1 MPNKAGPKRRSECP
15 LNASVEMLG
24 DRWSLLI
31 IRDMMLRGFR
41 SYKEFM
47 DCYERIATN
56 ILADRLRKLV
66 AYGIIRTEPDPAD
79 GRKVTYLLTKKGIDL
94 APVLTEMVLWAAA
107 HENTGNQA
115 LVRLMRDDKGKFLA
129 GVRARWAVNAGLR
142 TLGCEAGLRT
152 KTDKPSASP
161 ECD

>member
-1 MPNKAGPKRRSECP
+1 MPGQKPKRRSECP

-41 SYKEFM
+41 TYKEFM
-47 DCYERIATN
+47 ECYEGIATN

-66 AYGIIRTEPDPAD
+66 AYGIITAEPDPSD
-79 GRKVTYLLTKKGIDL
+79 GRKLIYSLTAKGMDL

-107 HENTGNQA
+107 HEDTGNQA
-115 LVRLMRDDKGKFLA
+115 LVRLMRADKEKFLA
-129 GVRARWAVNAGLR
+129 GVRERLANQR
-142 TLGCEAGLRT
+142 
-152 KTDKPSASP
+152 SSP
-161 ECD
+161 A

>member
-1 MPNKAGPKRRSECP
+1 MQVEISGSEKIVKKGKSKRRSECP

-31 IRDMMLRGFR
+31 IRDMMLRGWQTF
-41 SYKEFM
+41 KEFLEG
-47 DCYERIATN
+47 YEGIATN

-66 AYGIIRTEPDPAD
+66 AYGILTTEPDPSD
-79 GRKVTYLLTKKGIDL
+79 GRRLIYSLTAKGIDL

-115 LVRLMRDDKGKFLA
+115 LVRQMRKDKEKFMA
-129 GVRARWAVNAGLR
+129 EVRERWAQRPANR
-142 TLGCEAGLRT
+142 N
-152 KTDKPSASP
+152 
-161 ECD
+161 

>member
-1 MPNKAGPKRRSECP
+1 MLKKTGTKRRSECP

-31 IRDMMLRGFR
+31 IRDMMLRGFQ

-47 DCYERIATN
+47 DCYEGIATN

-66 AYGIIRTEPDPAD
+66 AYGIVSAETDPSD
-79 GRKVTYLLTKKGIDL
+79 GRKVTYRLTPKGIDL

-107 HENTGNQA
+107 HEDTGNQA
-115 LVRLMRDDKGKFLA
+115 LVQQMRQDKIKFMA
-129 GVRARWAVNAGLR
+129 GVRERWASR
-142 TLGCEAGLRT
+142 
-152 KTDKPSASP
+152 DKATARIEPRIG
-161 ECD
+161 